1 MAKHT
6 LYPLFTAEDEQSV
19 RPILDAL
26 KNKGVSISEAP
37 VPKKNSAVLFF
48 LSKHVTEESPVT
60 DAFLRL
66 DAQKLDVIPVNLDG
80 STPPKLIETAIMAR
94 NTIFAER
101 YTLEELVDRIA
112 DALKKPVAIASKLRK
127 WIIAAAAVVL
137 LAVVG
142 IVLWRVL
149 ASKGAGE
156 VDAEA
161 TPAPTAVPTPV
172 PDMPDGIPPEDITK
186 IVEITF
192 VGDTYQWYTSDDRS
206 YRDNTFSRGYNDFS
220 YRYWTDEGAH
230 WLSKE
235 DGHEFPM
242 THYDDLD
249 WLASLPNLK
258 FVTFCAVD
266 AEVPSLKD
274 LKNLVGVYYCDNNI
288 GTLEWLRGST
298 LHFIEYHGSDVTDF
312 SPLSDCKNFNSAHLD
327 LVNSRAVDFSGF
339 CPPALRWMQLEN
351 GNDLRSV
358 DLSGLSRCANLD
370 DLYLNNIP
378 VADDFSLNGC
388 KKLSKLAVIGL
399 PLRSLSF
406 LSECTALT
414 ELTIENM
421 DVGTLNGVEN
431 LKKLWYIK
439 TENTRFRD
447 ISAISGCTALETFF
461 IGGINWWNTPDSE
474 RLRDLT
480 PLCSLPRLREIA
492 LHGADV
498 TNLDF
503 LNDLQNKENIRLHF
517 SSSEIT
523 DFSGLAAIKSF
534 GFLHCNLSN
543 RDFSAMVLPYI
554 QNATFRDLNL
564 YRCSNVDLSTL
575 PRVTNC
581 LTIDYGDLTSLEG
594 LNQPIYRLELKNCQY
609 LTSLNGI
616 RSLSAFGNGH
626 GDLYIEGCPRL
637 VDWSALDGKRLNRME
652 FRGTY
657 MLPDFSKTNAH
668 SIQFSYLDE
677 DVLPDLSCL
686 SGLDK
691 SQKYDFDFAE
701 QQNLPDLLP
710 LFELKGGLLIV
721 PPQVSEQAQE
731 LVDSRR
737 FDSFEVRYP
746 DGNWEPNKEPFSL
759 LSLDEL
765 DTLPKTVLKKVER
778 LCMAGDTV
786 YDPNQYWIDKDWDA
800 KPMQAYLHKNGSDER
815 VPIETGTI
823 LNDLSILKNLT
834 GLKELSLYRQPLETL
849 DGIQYLESL
858 EALDVG
864 ECDALTDVSAAFTL
878 QGLRKLDL
886 HDTSVVS
893 IEGVQNLTELE
904 ELAIY
909 STQVDSIEG
918 VQALTRLRFID
929 LQWTRVTDLS
939 PLGALPD
946 DCEIKFT
953 VDGVKVQDFLAL
965 PDSILAKMQ
974 SLCIAGDW
982 LYNDDGQWWEED
994 WSSNGTRGWLVH
1006 NGGNLTPI
1014 GKGTL
1019 TDLSFLHRLPNLK
1032 LFRIHCNPIV
1042 SLDGIETLSHLEEV
1056 QIQTCP
1062 KITDVS
1068 ELFDLPTIER
1078 ISVRGLP
1085 ITSVAGVEK
1094 LPRLV
1099 DLSIANTQITDLSP
1113 LAGID
1118 TSYAG
1123 TEHRGFNLSIDN
1135 LPESLTADRFAVL
1148 SHFPAFCSINV
1159 FNTDC
1164 SLWMDALKNAKIYEI
1179 HAGGCHFTNETFR
1192 QFIEQHPEL
1201 EYIKVSW
1208 TPELT
1213 DVSPLLTLKN
1223 LNRAC
1228 VSHNMPQAIA
1238 SLGDPTEYPFELE
1251 IEN

>member
-1 MAKHT
+1 MAKRT
-6 LYPLFTAEDEQSV
+6 LYPLFAAADEQAV

-26 KNKGVSISEAP
+26 KEKGFAVDQENS
-37 VPKKNSAVLFF
+37 PKKNGAVLFF
-48 LSKHVTEESPVT
+48 LSKNLT
-60 DAFLRL
+60 DASPEIDRFLQL
-66 DAQKLDVIPVNLDG
+66 DAQKSEVIPVNLDG
-80 STPPKLIETAIMAR
+80 STPPKLIENAIMAR
-94 NTIFAER
+94 HTIFAER
-101 YTLEELVDRIA
+101 YTTKELVDRIA
-112 DALKKPVAIASKLRK
+112 DALKQPVAIASKTWK
-127 WIIAAAAVVL
+127 WIVAAAAVVL

-149 ASKGAGE
+149 ANGCAQE
-156 VDAEA
+156 VDVET

-186 IVEITF
+186 IIEVTF
-192 VGDTYQWYTSDDRS
+192 IGDTYQWYTSDDRS

-220 YRYWTDEGAH
+220 YRYWTEEGAH

-235 DGHEFPM
+235 DGHEFPL

-266 AEVPSLKD
+266 AEIPNLKD

-298 LHFIEYHGSDVTDF
+298 LHFIEYHSSDVTDF

-378 VADDFSLNGC
+378 VADDFSLSGC

-414 ELTIENM
+414 ALTIENM

-431 LKKLWYIK
+431 LKKLWK
-439 TENTRFRD
+439 LELESVRFRD
-447 ISAISGCTALETFF
+447 ISAIAGCTALEEFWM
-461 IGGINWWNTPDSE
+461 GGYVWNE
-474 RLRDLT
+474 EIRDLNV
-480 PLCSLPRLREIA
+480 LGSLPKLRSISTHTA
-492 LHGADV
+492 NISDL
-498 TNLDF
+498 NF
-503 LNDLQNKENIRLHF
+503 LNDLKIKDGVSLHF
-517 SSSEIT
+517 SSNKLT
-523 DFSGLAAIKSF
+523 DFSGLAAIRSF
-534 GFLHCNLSN
+534 SNVHFNLSG
-543 RDFSAMVLPYI
+543 RDFNTLLLPYI
-554 QNATFRDLNL
+554 QNAAFSDLNL
-564 YRCSNVDLSTL
+564 YNCLNVDLSAL
-575 PRVTNC
+575 PKVTNS
-581 LTIDYGDLTSLEG
+581 LSIDYGNLKDLTG
-594 LNQPIYRLELKNCQY
+594 LNQPIHHLELKNCQY

-616 RSLSAFGNGH
+616 QNLDGFGKGNGS
-626 GDLYIEGCPRL
+626 LYIEGCPRL
-637 VDWSALDGKRLNRME
+637 SDWSALDGMRLNRME

-657 MLPDFSKTNAH
+657 MLPDFSGTNAR
-668 SIQFSYLDE
+668 SIKFSYLDE
-677 DVLPDLSCL
+677 DVLPDLLCL
-686 SGLDK
+686 NGLDK
-691 SQKYDFDFAE
+691 KQVYDFDFSE
-701 QQNLPDLLP
+701 QQNLSDLLP
-710 LFELKGGLLIV
+710 LFELNGGHLIV

-731 LVDSRR
+731 LVDTKR
-737 FDSFEVRYP
+737 FVSFEVRYP
-746 DGNWEPNKEPFSL
+746 DGNWEPDREPFTL

-800 KPMQAYLHKNGSDER
+800 KPMQAYLHENGSDER

-946 DCEIKFT
+946 DCKIKFT

-1006 NGGNLTPI
+1006 NGSKLTPI

-1223 LNRAC
+1223 LNKAC

-1238 SLGDPTEYPFELE
+1238 SLGDPTEYPFKLE